1 MRLHAHAEICV
12 ARWTAVRAG
21 RALAGEADAL
31 PVAHPRGN
39 LHRQPARLSTVRGGD
54 LDDVL
59 SALVRLGQG
68 DLDLPFDVLPLL
80 RPGPRAGPPST
91 DEVVHRRAAPEAT
104 VRGVPKERAEEIR
117 EVARGLAERIAAGA
131 RRPVVDPMEV
141 ATGLAA
147 HTLGVPLPIG
157 PDRVVP
163 LALLGIAE
171 DLVGLIDLLEALL
184 GLRLLVDV
192 RVVLARQL
200 PVGLLDLAGHRDVLA
215 DLATGQCRHDR
226 RRHGHAGRRTVL
238 GDGPRRDVDVH
249 GVVLEEALRHGELR
263 VVRSHVAE
271 RRDGRLFH
279 DLLDLTGEDELLL
292 LRSLVH
298 DRRLDGE
305 DVAAVLGH
313 RNAGGRADLVF
324 LLGEAVV
331 EPLGTE
337 VRREVLRLDLDRLG
351 LALGD
356 RSRDLAVDR
365 PDLPLEVADAGLARV
380 LADEPE
386 ERVVAHHELAFLETV
401 LLQLLR

>member
-1 MRLHAHAEICV
+1 PSAGVATRPGAPTPGHALPGQPDRAAVLRLRRNAERHPPLERRYGDLRAEHGLVQRDRQLHAQVVAVTREEGMRLHAHAEICV

-104 VRGVPKERAEEIR
+104 VRGVPKERAEEIG
-117 EVARGLAERIAAGA
+117 EVARGLAEGIAAGA

-200 PVGLLDLAGHRDVLA
+200 PVGLLDVD
-215 DLATGQCRHDR
+215 
-226 RRHGHAGRRTVL
+226 GRGVL
-238 GDGPRRDVDVH
+238 GNAKGLV
-249 GVVLEEALRHGELR
+249 VVL
-263 VVRSHVAE
+263 V
-271 RRDGRLFH
+271 
-279 DLLDLTGEDELLL
+279 
-292 LRSLVH
+292 
-298 DRRLDGE
+298 
-305 DVAAVLGH
+305 
-313 RNAGGRADLVF
+313 
-324 LLGEAVV
+324 
-331 EPLGTE
+331 
-337 VRREVLRLDLDRLG
+337 
-351 LALGD
+351 
-356 RSRDLAVDR
+356 
-365 PDLPLEVADAGLARV
+365 
-380 LADEPE
+380 
-386 ERVVAHHELAFLETV
+386 
-401 LLQLLR
+401 